1 MDDRVTG
8 QDVAATVG
16 GQPMNGTSESTR
28 PIPRAT
34 YRIQFNKDFGFRQAA
49 ELVPYLARLGISHLY
64 ASPYLKARPGSTHGY
79 DIIDHNALNPELGTE
94 EDYQVMVK
102 ALQDHGLS
110 QILDVV
116 PNHMGVMG
124 ADNQWWLDV
133 LENGPASQYADFFD
147 IDWSPLKNELKNK
160 VLLPVLGKPY
170 GDALEAGELEL
181 SFDELNGSFA
191 IRYFEHLFP
200 IDPVSYAA
208 ILKLREAEQAT
219 EIGAQTLPEFQSL
232 ISALAKLPPRSARKK
247 EALEERARDK
257 DILKR
262 RLAFLWG
269 VDDGVQGYIKSSL
282 EACAVVAQP
291 LQESVLHRL
300 LEDQAYRLAHW
311 RTASE
316 EVNYRRFFDINDLAG
331 IRMERP
337 EVFEATHRLILKLV
351 ADGALSGLRIDHP
364 DGMYDPAKY
373 FTNLQ
378 EAVATLEAGPDG
390 ARRQVYLVVEK
401 ILAPYEGL
409 HRDWPVDG
417 TTGYVFLNVLNG
429 LFIEMRTIAALSRFY
444 DRFTGRSN
452 VFEETL
458 YESKKLIMAT
468 TLASELAVLTNLLG
482 RLSEAHPK
490 TRDLTLGSLYHALME
505 VVACFP
511 VYRTYRDVQ
520 GLGETDRRY
529 VEWALA
535 QGQKRNPNI
544 ERSVFAFL
552 RQVLLLELPEAV
564 GRRQVELLH
573 FIMKFQQFTGPVM
586 AKGLE
591 DTASYNHHVLVS
603 ANEVGGDPGRLGLS
617 VRAFHRRNS
626 ERLKFWPH
634 EMLATTTHDTKR
646 SEDVRARINVISEM
660 PRLWQSRVRRWEK
673 LNAMRKVEVDE
684 ESLPERNTEYLLYQ
698 TLIGT
703 WPFFGDSQDADR
715 GTYAQRLV
723 DYMLKAVREAKG
735 RTSWVRPDEAYEKA
749 VEQFVRAVVTP
760 RRTEGRDPFL
770 DDFLPF
776 AEMVATLGLY
786 NTLSQVVLKYT
797 VPGVPDLYQGTE
809 LMTLTLVDPDNRSPV
824 DYDRR
829 MAMLDELEY
838 HGQQETFSPQTWLN
852 LVEADR
858 LKMYI
863 TARLLGVRST
873 HAMLF
878 QEGEYHPVEAHG
890 LWRDHVTAYA
900 RVHGK
905 TVILVVAGR
914 LYHRLTNGAQSLPLG
929 TAWQNTHLQLPW
941 KAASWTDLLSS
952 RHHDGAQQKLPLA
965 EVCAE
970 LPVAVLQATIDPS

>member
-1 MDDRVTG
+1 MAAEKA
-8 QDVAATVG
+8 QDAASSELAQEG
-16 GQPMNGTSESTR
+16 RQP

-34 YRIQFNKDFGFRQAA
+34 YRIQFNKDFGFRKAA
-49 ELVPYLARLGISHLY
+49 ALVPYLARLGISHLY

-79 DIIDHNALNPELGTE
+79 DIIDHNALNPELGSAS
-94 EDYQVMVK
+94 DYQAMVK

-133 LENGPASQYADFFD
+133 LENGPASQYAHFFD

-160 VLLPVLGKPY
+160 VLLPVLGKSY
-170 GDALEAGELEL
+170 GEALEAGELVL
-181 SFDELNGSFA
+181 SFDETSGSFA
-191 IRYFEHLFP
+191 VHYFEHLFP
-200 IDPVSYAA
+200 IDPVDYAA
-208 ILKLREAEQAT
+208 ILKLREPEQAT
-219 EIGAQTLPEFQSL
+219 QIGTQTLPEFQSL

-257 DILKR
+257 EILKR

-269 VDDGVQGYIKSSL
+269 VDDGVQDYIR
-282 EACAVVAQP
+282 ATMATFATGTQP
-291 LQESVLHRL
+291 LQDSPLHRL
-300 LEDQAYRLAHW
+300 LENQAYRLAHW

-337 EVFEATHRLILKLV
+337 EVFEATHRLILQLV

-364 DGMYDPAKY
+364 DGMYDPAQY
-373 FTNLQ
+373 FHRLQ
-378 EAVATLEAGPDG
+378 DAVAALGNRPDG
-390 ARRQVYLVVEK
+390 TRPQVYLVVEK

-417 TTGYVFLNVLNG
+417 TTGYAFLNVLNG
-429 LFIEMRTIAALSRFY
+429 LFIEARTIAALRRFY

-452 VFEETL
+452 LFEETL
-458 YESKKLIMAT
+458 YESKKLIMET
-468 TLASELAVLTNLLG
+468 TLASELAGLTNLLG
-482 RLSEAHPK
+482 RLAEANPK

-511 VYRTYRDVQ
+511 VYRTYRDAQ
-520 GLGETDRRY
+520 GLAETDRRY
-529 VEWALA
+529 VEWALV

-552 RQVLLLELPEAV
+552 RQVLLLELQEA
-564 GRRQVELLH
+564 GGCSNADFLH
-573 FIMKFQQFTGPVM
+573 FIMKMQQFTGPVM

-591 DTASYNHHVLVS
+591 DTASYNYHVLVS

-673 LNAMRKVEVDE
+673 LNTMRKVEVDE
-684 ESLPERNTEYLLYQ
+684 ESLPERNTEYLFYQ
-698 TLIGT
+698 TLLGT
-703 WPFFGDSQDADR
+703 WPFFGTEQDADR
-715 GTYAQRLV
+715 SAYAQRMV
-723 DYMLKAVREAKG
+723 GYMLKAVREAKG
-735 RTSWVRPDEAYEKA
+735 RTSWIRPDEGYEKA
-749 VEQFVRAVVTP
+749 VEQFVRTVIMP
-760 RRTEGRDPFL
+760 RRGEGRDPFL

-797 VPGVPDLYQGTE
+797 VPGVPDLYQGAE
-809 LMTLTLVDPDNRSPV
+809 LLTLTLTDPDNRSPV
-824 DYDRR
+824 DYERR
-829 MAMLDELEY
+829 MAMLDEVE
-838 HGQQETFSPQTWLN
+838 HSSRQQGFTPQPWLN
-852 LVEADR
+852 LGEADR
-858 LKMYI
+858 LKLYV
-863 TARLLGVRST
+863 TSRLLGLRRDHEIVLQQGDYQPI
-873 HAMLF
+873 A
-878 QEGEYHPVEAHG
+878 VHG
-890 LWRDHVTAYA
+890 PWRDHVVAFGRICNKNA
-900 RVHGK
+900 
-905 TVILVVAGR
+905 ILVAAG
-914 LYHRLTNGAQSLPLG
+914 LFYYRLTNGAQHLPIGPVWEGSYLD
-929 TAWQNTHLQLPW
+929 LPW
-941 KAASWTDLLSS
+941 KGSWQDVLNPS
-952 RHHDGAQQKLPLA
+952 RHHDAHKKLELPHLF
-965 EVCAE
+965 AE
-970 LPVAVLQATIDPS
+970 LPVAVLRFSMAAA